1 MKLQDRDKDILKE
14 VFRFMCLTSYQ
25 IAELFDMNIKIT
37 QRRLRVLVFGDYLRK
52 MLIPTTQ
59 SGRSPYLYYPGK
71 AAEELFEIQGYKPR
85 LTRQLSHQQKNT
97 DLLIHLKKSADKAGI
112 KCSLLPEHLIR
123 ISGQSLIPDGAFV
136 LSRSGKSALFF
147 IENCAGTEIIKSANF
162 NEDIENKLI
171 KYSEIFQNNEISF
184 YCKFFEY
191 NFQRFR
197 LLYITN
203 SGKRLESISQIV
215 KKHDS
220 FGFIYMATKSA
231 FMKNGIFDP
240 IWSIP
245 AKDEISASIIK
256 EK

>member
-1 MKLQDRDKDILKE
+1 MH
-14 VFRFMCLTSYQ
+14 
-25 IAELFDMNIKIT
+25 IKIC
-37 QRRLRVLVFGDYLRK
+37 QRRLRALVKGDYLRK
-52 MLIPTTQ
+52 ILIPTTE

-71 AAEELFEIQGYKPR
+71 SAEELFGIQGYKPR
-85 LTRQLSHQQKNT
+85 LTNQLSHQQKNT
-97 DLLIHLKKSADKAGI
+97 DLLIHLKKSADRAGI

-123 ISGQSLIPDGAFV
+123 ISGQTLIPDGTLA
-136 LSRSGKSALFF
+136 LTRESKSALFF
-147 IENCAGTEIIKSANF
+147 LENCAGTEVIKSPNY

-171 KYSEIFQNNEISF
+171 RYAEIFQNNEIRF

-203 SGKRLESISQIV
+203 SGKRLDSISQIV

-231 FMKNGIFDP
+231 FLKNNIFAP

-245 AKDEISASIIK
+245 TKNEISASIIK
-256 EK
+256 ER